1 MVYHGVSALGPSKPM
16 WYNSYHG
23 QELLKQG
30 YKGKGLIGHSPKGDM
45 QGIVHPTSVEIW
57 LYM

>member
-1 MVYHGVSALGPSKPM
+1 M